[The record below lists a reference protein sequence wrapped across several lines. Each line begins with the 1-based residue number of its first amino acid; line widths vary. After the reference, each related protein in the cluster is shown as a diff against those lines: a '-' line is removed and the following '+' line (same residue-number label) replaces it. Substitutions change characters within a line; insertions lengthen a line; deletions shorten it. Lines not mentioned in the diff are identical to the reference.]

1 MVRDSWYGFS
11 FDISAEI
18 CERTGHYSP
27 VDILPDVVNLD
38 ICETVGLDSCL
49 NEVLQVRVIVNG
61 RIDFSLS
68 SIFIPGSNPSV

>member
-11 FDISAEI
+11 LDISANI

-38 ICETVGLDSCL
+38 ICETVGFDSCL

-61 RIDFSLS
+61 RIDFSLGDLSIHGS
-68 SIFIPGSNPSV
+68 SPSI